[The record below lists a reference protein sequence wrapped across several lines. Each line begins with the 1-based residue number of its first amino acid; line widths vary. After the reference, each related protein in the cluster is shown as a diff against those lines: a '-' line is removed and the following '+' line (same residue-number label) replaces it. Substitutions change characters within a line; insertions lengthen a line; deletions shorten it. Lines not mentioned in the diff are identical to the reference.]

1 MYRKNKVHSI
11 KHKIF
16 IFIGVVEGDEHSL
29 SMQEK
34 HLNKLGIYKSYPRTI
49 LQDKDLT
56 A

>member
-16 IFIGVVEGDEHSL
+16 IFIGGVEGDESSL
-29 SMQEK
+29 LMQEK
-34 HLNKLGIYKSYPRTI
+34 DLNKLGIYKAYPRTV